1 VKLAGTGI
9 EQTATLTN
17 DQLEQIYK
25 LAEADDQSADNIKAA
40 LRNIVGQDIYD
51 TKQQSQD
58 LSNHVY
64 QTLYNLRTG
73 QINTTLE

>member
-9 EQTATLTN
+9 EQTASLTN

-25 LAEADDQSADNIKAA
+25 LADADDQSADNIKAA
-40 LRNIVGQDIYD
+40 LRNIVGQETYD
-51 TKQQSQD
+51 TKRQSQD
-58 LSNHVY
+58 LSTHVY